1 MKGEPMRRPILGLV
15 AWDYGDDHE
24 RETIEELELL
34 SDRAAAIVGCSYLE
48 GRLEE
53 SLRYDLVDDPETVD
67 DLLREP
73 VGTFA
78 ARIKLARAI
87 GLITRET
94 KGDLDVI
101 RKIRNLFTHDLSV
114 RDFNSDAI
122 GSRCANLKA
131 IDRTVKG
138 ADEQLRDPRQRY
150 FMAILHLCSLLSIHR
165 PRLQG

>member
-1 MKGEPMRRPILGLV
+1 MKSEPMRRPILGLV
-15 AWDYGDDHE
+15 AWGYGDDHE

-78 ARIKLARAI
+78 ARIKLVQCCI
-87 GLITRET
+87 
-94 KGDLDVI
+94 
-101 RKIRNLFTHDLSV
+101 LF
-114 RDFNSDAI
+114 
-122 GSRCANLKA
+122 GS
-131 IDRTVKG
+131 
-138 ADEQLRDPRQRY
+138 
-150 FMAILHLCSLLSIHR
+150 
-165 PRLQG
+165 

>member
-1 MKGEPMRRPILGLV
+1 MRRPILGLV
-15 AWDYGDDHE
+15 AWGYGDDHE

-78 ARIKLARAI
+78 ARIKLVQCCI
-87 GLITRET
+87 
-94 KGDLDVI
+94 
-101 RKIRNLFTHDLSV
+101 LF
-114 RDFNSDAI
+114 
-122 GSRCANLKA
+122 GS
-131 IDRTVKG
+131 
-138 ADEQLRDPRQRY
+138 
-150 FMAILHLCSLLSIHR
+150 
-165 PRLQG
+165 